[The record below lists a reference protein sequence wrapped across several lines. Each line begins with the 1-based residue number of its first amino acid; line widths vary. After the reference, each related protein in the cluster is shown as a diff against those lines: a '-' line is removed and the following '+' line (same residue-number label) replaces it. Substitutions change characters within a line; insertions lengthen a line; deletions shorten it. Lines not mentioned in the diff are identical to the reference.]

1 MGFGTR
7 LRNGL
12 AQLLSDE
19 SDVVRHQ
26 NVKSLNLN
34 LVKDTLNSTLL
45 SEMVPGLSQPVWG
58 PEINSVGAYSREGY
72 TSRTFDTP
80 KINFRTQANA
90 LQLDEDVQL
99 AINDLASKVTGGQHY
114 IKGDSE
120 SFIEYMEDFT
130 ANLRFDTFDTEL
142 VKEML
147 WYGNSVWKPR
157 MGIRNVERFSDL
169 MHIPIS
175 SFVRIWWDRQRVP
188 YKLEFRGA
196 EYQGYHNVGEVMHF
210 KWNPVNASVF
220 GTGFGISVTSPR
232 DFSMPV
238 SSIDTIDVTL
248 PSMLER
254 KYSTQFTMQMA
265 EMRYISRN
273 VWIADGAN
281 AEQRAVLQASIEN
294 AQIGQDVISGTNL
307 EVKELGSQA
316 RNFNPAQFAD
326 ITQGP
331 LFKALNDFRGKQAG
345 ESTHAY
351 ANAERAALLD
361 ELGLTAFPISV
372 REQLNEL
379 LFKPWYESHPFFDV
393 NYYGG
398 LIPVPWHLARFDL
411 NFGQVEKKDIAV
423 ADMVKLIELYLQ
435 SPIPKDPKQILKLF
449 EQAGLPIDEDYLV
462 TIDNIYNDPHNQ
474 FALGNATGNSTLNQG
489 GVEQA
494 GIIAPSRTADGTYL
508 PTADIG
514 GTDIPLEF
522 NNQVMGSPPM
532 DNPIYDSMMNNI
544 RGGGNPFVPTKFRQ
558 SNQSQ
563 DWNYGRDYE

>member
-12 AQLLSDE
+12 AKLLTEDTALP
-19 SDVVRHQ
+19 RYRK
-26 NVKSLNLN
+26 NSLNIN
-34 LVKDTLNSTLL
+34 LVKDTMNSSLL

-58 PEINSVGAYSREGY
+58 PEISTVGAYSREGY
-72 TSRTFDTP
+72 TSKTFFTP
-80 KINFRTQANA
+80 AIRFDVQALA
-90 LQLDEDVQL
+90 LQQDEDVQL

-130 ANLRFDTFDTEL
+130 KNLRFDTFDTEL

-147 WYGNSVWKPR
+147 WYGNSVYKPR
-157 MGIRNVERFSDL
+157 MGIRNVQRFSDL
-169 MHIPIS
+169 LHIPIS
-175 SFVRIWWDRQRVP
+175 SFVRIWTDRQRVP
-188 YKLEFRGA
+188 YKYEFRGP
-196 EYQGYHNVGEVMHF
+196 EYQGYFNPGEIMHF
-210 KWNPVNASVF
+210 KWNPVNASPF
-220 GTGFGISVTSPR
+220 GTGFGVSVTSTR
-232 DFSMPV
+232 DFTMPT
-238 SSIDTIDVTL
+238 SSEESIDVTL
-248 PSMLER
+248 PSMLDR
-254 KYSTQFTMQMA
+254 KYMTSWTMSLA
-265 EMRYISRN
+265 EQRYVTRN

-281 AEQRAVLQASIEN
+281 AEQRATLQANIEN
-294 AQIGQDVISGTNL
+294 AQVGQDVVSGTNV

-326 ITQGP
+326 VVQGP

-345 ESTHAY
+345 ESTHTF

-379 LFKPWYESHPFFDV
+379 LFKPWYDANPFFDV
-393 NYYGG
+393 NYYSGM
-398 LIPVPWHLARFDL
+398 IPVPWHLTRFDV
-411 NFGQVEKKDIAV
+411 NFGQVEKKDVAV
-423 ADMVKLIELYLQ
+423 TDMIKLIELYLQ

-462 TIDNIYNDPHNQ
+462 TIDNIYNDPHGQ
-474 FALGNATGNSTLNQG
+474 LALGNATLNQG

-494 GIIAPSRTADGTYL
+494 GIVAPNRTANGVYL

-514 GTDIPLEF
+514 GGPVF
-522 NNQVMGSPPM
+522 NDQVMGSPPM
-532 DNPIYDSMMNNI
+532 DNPIYDSMMI
-544 RGGGNPFVPTKFRQ
+544 DVRGSGNPFVPTNFRQ

-563 DWNYGRDYE
+563 DWQTGRDYE

>member
-1 MGFGTR
+1 MLLAFGTR
-7 LRNGL
+7 IRNGL
-12 AQLLSDE
+12 AKLLSDE
-19 SDVVRHQ
+19 PPPSRHHT
-26 NVKSLNLN
+26 NSMNLN
-34 LVKDTLNSTLL
+34 MMKRAMNSTIL

-58 PEINSVGAYSREGY
+58 PEISTVGAYSREGY
-72 TSRTFDTP
+72 TSKSFDSP
-80 KINFRTQANA
+80 AVPFKIQASA

-99 AINDLASKVTGGQHY
+99 AINDLSSKVTGGQHY

-130 ANLRFDTFDTEL
+130 TNLHFDTFDTIL

-147 WYGNSVWKPR
+147 WYGNSIWKPR
-157 MGIRNVERFSDL
+157 MGIANVHNFDDL

-175 SFVRIWWDRQRVP
+175 SFMRIWWDRQRIP
-188 YKLEFRGA
+188 YKYEFRGA
-196 EYQGYHNVGEVMHF
+196 EYQGYHNPGEILHF

-220 GTGFGISVTSPR
+220 GTGFGVSATSTR
-232 DFSMPV
+232 EFTMPL
-238 SSIDTIDVTL
+238 SGEDSADILL
-248 PSMLER
+248 PSMLDR

-265 EMRYISRN
+265 EQRYVTRN
-273 VWIADGAN
+273 VWIADGAS
-281 AEQRAVLQASIEN
+281 ADQRAALQSNLEN
-294 AQIGQDVISGTNL
+294 VQIGQDVIAGTNV
-307 EVKELGSQA
+307 EIKELGSQG
-316 RNFNPAQFAD
+316 RNFNAAQFAD

-345 ESTHAY
+345 ESTHTF

-372 REQLNEL
+372 REQLDEK
-379 LFKPWYESHPFFDV
+379 LFKPWYDANPFYDL
-393 NYYGG
+393 NYMGG
-398 LIPVPWHLARFDL
+398 MVPVPWHLARFEL
-411 NFGQVEKKDIAV
+411 NFGQVEKKDV
-423 ADMVKLIELYLQ
+423 SVPDMIKLIELYLQ

-462 TIDNIYNDPHNQ
+462 TIDNVYNDPHGQ
-474 FALGNATGNSTLNQG
+474 MAIGNATMNQG
-489 GVEQA
+489 GVEGG
-494 GIIAPSRTADGTYL
+494 GIIAPNKNANGQYL

-514 GTDIPLEF
+514 GGPVF

-532 DNPIYDSMMNNI
+532 DDPIYDSMI
-544 RGGGNPFVPTKFRQ
+544 RDVRGGDRFVPTNYRR

>member
-1 MGFGTR
+1 M
-7 LRNGL
+7 
-12 AQLLSDE
+12 
-19 SDVVRHQ
+19 
-26 NVKSLNLN
+26 
-34 LVKDTLNSTLL
+34 NSSLL
-45 SEMVPGLSQPVWG
+45 SEMVPGLSMPVFG

-72 TSRTFDTP
+72 TSRTFDVP
-80 KINFRTQANA
+80 KISFRTQAMA

-99 AINDLASKVTGGQHY
+99 AINDLSSKVTGGQHY

-130 ANLRFDTFDTEL
+130 HNLRFDTFDTEL

-157 MGIRNVERFSDL
+157 MGIRHVEHFSDL

-210 KWNPVNASVF
+210 KWNPVDAAAF

-232 DFSMPV
+232 DFTMPV
-238 SSIDTIDVTL
+238 SAADSIDVTL

-294 AQIGQDVISGTNL
+294 AQIGQDVISGTNI

-345 ESTHAY
+345 ESTHSY

-361 ELGLTAFPISV
+361 ELGLTAFPISC

-379 LFKPWYESHPFFDV
+379 LFKPWYDSHPFFDV

-398 LIPVPWHLARFDL
+398 MIPVPWHLTRFDL

-423 ADMVKLIELYLQ
+423 QDMIKLIELYLQ

-462 TIDNIYNDPHNQ
+462 TIDNVYNDPHNQ
-474 FALGNATGNSTLNQG
+474 LALGNAAGNSTLNQG
-489 GVEQA
+489 GVERA
-494 GIIAPSRTADGTYL
+494 GIVAPNRTADGTYL

-514 GTDIPLEF
+514 GGPVF
-522 NNQVMGSPPM
+522 NDQVMGSPPM
-532 DNPIYDSMMNNI
+532 DNPIYDSMMNDV

>member
-1 MGFGTR
+1 MLLAFGSR
-7 LRNGL
+7 IRNGL
-12 AQLLSDE
+12 AKLLSD
-19 SDVVRHQ
+19 DPPVQRIKG
-26 NVKSLNLN
+26 NSLNLN
-34 LVKDTLNSTLL
+34 QIKNTMNSTLL
-45 SEMVPGLSQPVWG
+45 SEMVVGGLSQPVWG
-58 PEINSVGAYSREGY
+58 PEISTVGAYSREGY

-80 KINFRTQANA
+80 GISFKTQATA

-114 IKGDSE
+114 IKGNSE

-130 ANLRFDTFDTEL
+130 KNLHFDTFDTIL
-142 VKEML
+142 VKELL

-157 MGIRNVERFSDL
+157 MGIRNVKRMDDL

-196 EYQGYHNVGEVMHF
+196 EYQGYHNPGEVMHF

-220 GTGFGISVTSPR
+220 GTGFGVSVTSGR
-232 DFSMPV
+232 DFRMPLSGEDSV
-238 SSIDTIDVTL
+238 DIVL

-254 KYSTQFTMQMA
+254 KYATQFTMAMA
-265 EMRYISRN
+265 EQRYISRN
-273 VWIADGAN
+273 VWIADGAS
-281 AEQRAVLQASIEN
+281 ADQRAVLQANIEN
-294 AQIGQDVISGTNL
+294 AQIGQDIIAGTNV

-372 REQLNEL
+372 REQLNEK
-379 LFKPWYESHPFFDV
+379 LFKPWYDGNPFFDKA
-393 NYYGG
+393 YYDGM
-398 LIPVPWHLARFDL
+398 IPVPWHLNRFDV

-423 ADMVKLIELYLQ
+423 QDMIKLIELYLQ
-435 SPIPKDPKQILKLF
+435 SPVPKDPKQILKLF
-449 EQAGLPIDEDYLV
+449 EQAGLPIDEDYIV
-462 TIDNIYNDPHNQ
+462 TIDNMYNDPHGQLAMNNLQ
-474 FALGNATGNSTLNQG
+474 PPNVT
-489 GVEQA
+489 
-494 GIIAPSRTADGTYL
+494 PSGRYL

-514 GTDIPLEF
+514 GENIPPQF
-522 NNQVMGSPPM
+522 NNQIMGGTPM
-532 DNPIYDSMMNNI
+532 DNPIYDSMMI
-544 RGGGNPFVPTKFRQ
+544 DVRGNNPFVPTNFRQ

-563 DWNYGRDYE
+563 DFNYGRDYE